1 MKKKLRFD
9 KKREAEYYNI
19 PHHPDSIK
27 SDGTVHIGGELQ
39 NGGNSAATEW
49 GICWSS
55 SNKEPSIK
63 DNHVAVDD
71 TLFMYAL
78 PSLKG
83 ATLYYAR
90 TYATNKSG
98 LTGYGE
104 VKSFTTPNIFEN

>member
-1 MKKKLRFD
+1 M
-9 KKREAEYYNI
+9 
-19 PHHPDSIK
+19 
-27 SDGTVHIGGELQ
+27 Q

-83 ATLYYAR
+83 STVYYAR
-90 TYATNKSG
+90 TYAANKSG
-98 LTGYGE
+98 LIGYGE
-104 VKSFTTPNIFEN
+104 IKSFTTPDIFENKSIYSGAIGNFLPDLSLMIKTQVLVSML